1 MYAIQY
7 IDNSKEGVRAMD
19 ADNLKK
25 ANQLME
31 EIKNVKD
38 SIYRLN
44 EYLTRTVRAGSDPK
58 NYYLRAKRSG
68 NRNFAAIGE
77 VTKHQGE
84 LVLQNLTDVDLK
96 ALKKALE
103 ERLHETSKN
112 FEEL

>member
-1 MYAIQY
+1 
-7 IDNSKEGVRAMD
+7 MD
-19 ADNLKK
+19 ADGLKE
-25 ANQLME
+25 ANKLMD

-44 EYLTRTVRAGSDPK
+44 EYLTKTVRSTDPK

-77 VTKHQGE
+77 ITKRQGE
-84 LVLQNLTDVDLK
+84 LVLQNLTDEDLR

-103 ERLHETSKN
+103 ERLHETSKS